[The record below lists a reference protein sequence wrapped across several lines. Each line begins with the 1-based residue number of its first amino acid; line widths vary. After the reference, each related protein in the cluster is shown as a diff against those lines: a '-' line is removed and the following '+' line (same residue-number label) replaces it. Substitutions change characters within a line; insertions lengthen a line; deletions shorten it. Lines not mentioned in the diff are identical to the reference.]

1 MKNSRIGIFGGT
13 FNPIHSGH
21 LRAAEIAQ
29 RKFSLD
35 RVLFVPSYIPPHKES
50 DDIASPH
57 HRLKMVELACKPYP
71 QFIPSSIEIEAKGKS
86 YSVISLGRVKELF
99 PEALIFFIL
108 GVDAFLEIDTWKD
121 YEKLLNQCFFIVVSR
136 PGYNLDDAR
145 EVLGGRYRE
154 MIVEFS
160 ETGKE
165 EKKFC
170 SSRIFLLPIEAL
182 DIASSEVRRRI
193 REGISVK
200 GLVPH
205 DVDTYIRKH
214 NIYWK

>member
-136 PGYNLDDAR
+136 PGYNLDEAR

-200 GLVPH
+200 GLVPY